1 MQHRRNA
8 LVTGST
14 SGIGLAI
21 ANELAVRGM
30 NIVLNG
36 FGAPAE
42 VETLRQCLAE
52 AHGVDVFFEGADMSR
67 QGDIEAMLTH
77 AAERFGGVD
86 VLINNAGIPLRTS
99 PSSSRRIAPRSR
111 CAVYRSRCSRR
122 HRTHVAFRLHC
133 TRGPVLVIGTDCPVL
148 RPEQLRIAAQALI
161 DGDDAVFYPT
171 DDGGY
176 AAVGLRRP
184 QAGLFVDMTSGTAD
198 VMSQA
203 RGRAHA
209 LGLRVREPETLWN
222 VSVPADLAR
231 LDALGL
237 GAAP

>member
-1 MQHRRNA
+1 MRHVQVAVFATAPLPGFANKRLIPSLGPCGAGRLQRQLTQVAVRCALDACLGPVTLWCTPHNQHRFFRA
-8 LVTGST
+8 LNRT
-14 SGIGLAI
+14 SGVNCFVHSTGNLG
-21 ANELAVRGM
+21 N
-30 NIVLNG
+30 
-36 FGAPAE
+36 
-42 VETLRQCLAE
+42 
-52 AHGVDVFFEGADMSR
+52 
-67 QGDIEAMLTH
+67 
-77 AAERFGGVD
+77 
-86 VLINNAGIPLRTS
+86 
-99 PSSSRRIAPRSR
+99 
-111 CAVYRSRCSRR
+111 
-122 HRTHVAFRLHC
+122 RTHVAFRLHC